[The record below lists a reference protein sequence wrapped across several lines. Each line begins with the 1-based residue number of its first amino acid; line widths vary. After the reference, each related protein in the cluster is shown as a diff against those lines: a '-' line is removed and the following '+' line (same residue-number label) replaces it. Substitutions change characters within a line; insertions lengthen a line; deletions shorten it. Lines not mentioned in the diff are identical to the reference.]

1 MVIRLVGV
9 KRLIAVMF
17 AATLAL
23 AGQAHAEDPRPN
35 SSPPK
40 VNKDADNINAS
51 NPRVFH
57 AGPGKPLQGGV
68 WTPPSA
74 VPKKPDKPAEGGH

>member
-1 MVIRLVGV
+1 MKRALVLV
-9 KRLIAVMF
+9 AISL
-17 AATLAL
+17 LAS
-23 AGQAHAEDPRPN
+23 APAWAEDTRPN

-40 VNKDADNINAS
+40 VNKDADTINAA

-57 AGPGKPLQGGV
+57 AGPGKPLQGTV

-74 VPKKPDKPAEGGH
+74 AKPAKKDDKAAGGH

>member
-1 MVIRLVGV
+1 MTFWRSTMILR
-9 KRLIAVMF
+9 AVF
-17 AATLAL
+17 AVLAL
-23 AGQAHAEDPRPN
+23 ASAAVPAAAEDPRPN

-40 VNKDADNINAS
+40 VNKDADSINAS

-57 AGPGKPLQGGV
+57 AGPGKPLQGNV

-74 VPKKPDKPAEGGH
+74 AAAVKKDDKGAAK

>member
-1 MVIRLVGV
+1 MILRVAF
-9 KRLIAVMF
+9 AVL
-17 AATLAL
+17 AALTA
-23 AGQAHAEDPRPN
+23 AAPAFAEDPRPN

-57 AGPGKPLQGGV
+57 AGPGKPLQGTV

-74 VPKKPDKPAEGGH
+74 AAAAKKDDKGAAK

>member
-1 MVIRLVGV
+1 MGL
-9 KRLIAVMF
+9 RLIAVTF
-17 AATLAL
+17 AAALAF
-23 AGQAHAEDPRPN
+23 AGQAQAEDPRPN

-40 VNKDADNINAS
+40 VNKDADNINAA

-68 WTPPSA
+68 WTSPSA
-74 VPKKPDKPAEGGH
+74 AAAKKTEKPAAGGH

>member
-1 MVIRLVGV
+1 MMLRAAF
-9 KRLIAVMF
+9 AV
-17 AATLAL
+17 LAL
-23 AGQAHAEDPRPN
+23 AFGAVPALAEDPRPN

-57 AGPGKPLQGGV
+57 AGPGKPLQGTV

-74 VPKKPDKPAEGGH
+74 AAAAKKDDKGAAK

>member
-1 MVIRLVGV
+1 MRLAFG
-9 KRLIAVMF
+9 LF
-17 AATLAL
+17 ALCLLAAAPAL
-23 AGQAHAEDPRPN
+23 AEDTRPN

-40 VNKDADNINAS
+40 VNKDADTINAA

-57 AGPGKPLQGGV
+57 AGPGKPLQGSV

-74 VPKKPDKPAEGGH
+74 AKPAKKDDKAAGGH

>member
-1 MVIRLVGV
+1 MGVRLTIVT
-9 KRLIAVMF
+9 F
-17 AATLAL
+17 AAALAL
-23 AGQAHAEDPRPN
+23 AGPALAEDPRPN

-68 WTPPSA
+68 WVPPSA
-74 VPKKPDKPAEGGH
+74 APKPTKPAEGGH

>member
-1 MVIRLVGV
+1 MMR
-9 KRLIAVMF
+9 RAALIAIALL
-17 AATLAL
+17 AAGPAL
-23 AGQAHAEDPRPN
+23 AEDPRPN

-40 VNKDADNINAS
+40 VNKDADTINAA

-57 AGPGKPLQGGV
+57 AGPGKPLQGNV

-74 VPKKPDKPAEGGH
+74 AKPAKKDDKAAGGH

>member
-1 MVIRLVGV
+1 M
-9 KRLIAVMF
+9 KRWFALFAIALL
-17 AATLAL
+17 AA
-23 AGQAHAEDPRPN
+23 AGPAMAEDTRPN

-40 VNKDADNINAS
+40 VNKDADAINAS

-57 AGPGKPLQGGV
+57 AGPGKPLQGSV

-74 VPKKPDKPAEGGH
+74 VKPAAKKDDHGGGH

>member
-1 MVIRLVGV
+1 MSIRAVFAVFAFALV
-9 KRLIAVMF
+9 L
-17 AATLAL
+17 AAPAR
-23 AGQAHAEDPRPN
+23 AEDPRPN

-57 AGPGKPLQGGV
+57 AGPGKPLQGSV
-68 WTPPSA
+68 WVPPSA
-74 VPKKPDKPAEGGH
+74 AAAAKKNDKAASGGH